1 MKKKR
6 KINPISTEEYFLGG
20 MLKDAGGKQGMAGGI
35 AGLGGMVGASG
46 ILGNSV
52 GGKTASG
59 ALSGAAS
66 GAMLGPLGIGAG
78 ALIGGISSFIGAKK
92 EKEEALKAEQDM
104 KNMQF
109 SNFISSSNLNQTN
122 GSNMPMAYGGDMYSE
137 GGAMSPLFTEFEGG
151 GTHEQNPFGGIPQ
164 GMNAEGKQ
172 RSVEE
177 GETKFKFK
185 EGEYIFSNRLS
196 PLSYDF

>member
-109 SNFISSSNLNQTN
+109 SPILYHHLILIRQ
-122 GSNMPMAYGGDMYSE
+122 MDPIC
-137 GGAMSPLFTEFEGG
+137 LWLTE
-151 GTHEQNPFGGIPQ
+151 
-164 GMNAEGKQ
+164 
-172 RSVEE
+172 
-177 GETKFKFK
+177 ETCILKV
-185 EGEYIFSNRLS
+185 GQ
-196 PLSYDF
+196 